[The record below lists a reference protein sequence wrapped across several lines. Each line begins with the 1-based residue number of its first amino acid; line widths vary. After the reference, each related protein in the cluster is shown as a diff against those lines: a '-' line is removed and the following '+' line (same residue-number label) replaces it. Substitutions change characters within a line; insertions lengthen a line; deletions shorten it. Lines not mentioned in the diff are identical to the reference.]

1 MIQKWTNIDRNSF
14 TSTKSIVRMN
24 SFVCS
29 SCAFVLEPL
38 PLWRNNFSH
47 LPVKQLVNCIRVWVR
62 RKTTMYFSGFLYI
75 KILFEMNIFCEY
87 QRRNSWLCPI
97 FIAGYCRDVLITI
110 LFRETKLYTN
120 FLSRFSK
127 WQHLI
132 QVLVILQLQRNATW
146 FTTELH
152 KQITFRKISRI
163 SFRIYEKQLPLE

>member
-1 MIQKWTNIDRNSF
+1 MFKLRVCF
-14 TSTKSIVRMN
+14 GTSSIMKEQFFSSTSKTVGKLYTCMSTTKNHYVFQWI
-24 SFVCS
+24 
-29 SCAFVLEPL
+29 
-38 PLWRNNFSH
+38 
-47 LPVKQLVNCIRVWVR
+47 
-62 RKTTMYFSGFLYI
+62 LYI